1 MRFNRSDP
9 GLHGIL
15 IAIGFAILGMI
26 ALPGYWLF
34 LVGATFLGVAI
45 ACVLR
50 FIRKTEKNPSGL
62 FPLDLSS
69 QPEAPSERV
78 DTHERRPNHQLLR
91 ALPSL

>member
-26 ALPGYWLF
+26 GLPGYGLF
-34 LVGATFLGVAI
+34 LVGTAVLGIGI
-45 ACVLR
+45 ACVLYFTKKAR
-50 FIRKTEKNPSGL
+50 KNPSGL

-69 QPEAPSERV
+69 QPEASSERV
-78 DTHERRPNHQLLR
+78 DSHDRRPNHQLLR